1 MEPSPSEA
9 GLPELPTFPSGMMP
23 PPSKRVWRPFRVHKS
38 RWFYRNGFLMMADF
52 EVDPVSIDVSHLV
65 RRNVASLYSSLV
77 TRPTGQA
84 VRLAI
89 ENVLAEA
96 VGPISLSIIDLSQV
110 TVIDFSCA
118 DEVVAKLLLRF
129 LGEERP
135 SEAFFIFRGLKELH
149 RDPIEVV
156 LERHALAAVAETESG
171 AFELLG
177 STSRAEEKVWAAL
190 ERRGGVGET
199 DADDIIP
206 LAGAR
211 EVLDALVGRRVV
223 FHHPTT
229 GQYSALSALLGE
241 PAES

>member
-1 MEPSPSEA
+1 
-9 GLPELPTFPSGMMP
+9 MP
-23 PPSKRVWRPFRVHKS
+23 
-38 RWFYRNGFLMMADF
+38 DF
-52 EVDPVSIDVSHLV
+52 GVDPVSIDVGHLV

-129 LGEERP
+129 LEEDRP
-135 SEAFFIFRGLKELH
+135 RDAFFIFRGIQELH

-156 LERHALAAVAETESG
+156 LERQSLAAVSETEAG
-171 AFELLG
+171 TCELIG
-177 STSRAEEKVWAAL
+177 SASWAEQEVWAAL
-190 ERRGGVGET
+190 EGKGAVSPEEVEGLVSKEGAEEVMEGLARRRIVFKN
-199 DADDIIP
+199 P
-206 LAGAR
+206 LTG
-211 EVLDALVGRRVV
+211 V
-223 FHHPTT
+223 FH
-229 GQYSALSALLGE
+229 ALSHLLQA
-241 PAES
+241 PA